1 MYDLAVIAC
10 QDICQILMRC
20 DTKYLWPI
28 NHEYRYYRYMGDI
41 LTCFDQSVWHNCTVQ
56 GFICFIWYQNLKVI
70 FNGVNRNTKL
80 CSKYVIVAS
89 LTNML
94 SINMNIHTISIHSNN
109 NRYVLMFWLLL
120 FFQAG
125 AGWISW
131 EIMCA
136 AANSLEN
143 ANATTITTNKKA
155 TKKSNKT
162 FLCCTPSCC
171 FGGGPGPKATKDNNG
186 AAKPRNSRWAIFA
199 NFTVCSLFF
208 LRLSL
213 YLIQS
218 PTQDYLS

>member
-1 MYDLAVIAC
+1 
-10 QDICQILMRC
+10 
-20 DTKYLWPI
+20 
-28 NHEYRYYRYMGDI
+28 
-41 LTCFDQSVWHNCTVQ
+41 
-56 GFICFIWYQNLKVI
+56 
-70 FNGVNRNTKL
+70 
-80 CSKYVIVAS
+80 
-89 LTNML
+89 
-94 SINMNIHTISIHSNN
+94 
-109 NRYVLMFWLLL
+109 
-120 FFQAG
+120 
-125 AGWISW
+125 
-131 EIMCA
+131 MCA

-143 ANATTITTNKKA
+143 ANATTTTNKKA

-218 PTQDYLS
+218 PTQEGPVQEEQNYMSYIHNWMGYTCYPDKSDIDIFLRYNLKVSHFSWEFG

>member
-1 MYDLAVIAC
+1 M
-10 QDICQILMRC
+10 
-20 DTKYLWPI
+20 
-28 NHEYRYYRYMGDI
+28 
-41 LTCFDQSVWHNCTVQ
+41 VWIGTRNCVVT
-56 GFICFIWYQNLKVI
+56 
-70 FNGVNRNTKL
+70 
-80 CSKYVIVAS
+80 SKYVIVAS

-143 ANATTITTNKKA
+143 ANATTTTNKKA

-213 YLIQS
+213 IQS
-218 PTQDYLS
+218 PTQDYLNLQYKKTRTTCLTHIIIYKSDIDIFLRYNLSIISFVFLMSTTF

>member
-1 MYDLAVIAC
+1 MWID
-10 QDICQILMRC
+10 R
-20 DTKYLWPI
+20 K
-28 NHEYRYYRYMGDI
+28 
-41 LTCFDQSVWHNCTVQ
+41 
-56 GFICFIWYQNLKVI
+56 
-70 FNGVNRNTKL
+70 TKL
-80 CSKYVIVAS
+80 CKCRYVTVAS

-143 ANATTITTNKKA
+143 ANATTTTNKKA

-199 NFTVCSLFF
+199 NFRICSLFF
-208 LRLSL
+208 LRLLL

>member
-1 MYDLAVIAC
+1 MIQL
-10 QDICQILMRC
+10 
-20 DTKYLWPI
+20 
-28 NHEYRYYRYMGDI
+28 
-41 LTCFDQSVWHNCTVQ
+41 
-56 GFICFIWYQNLKVI
+56 WYQNIKVI

-80 CSKYVIVAS
+80 CRYIIVAS

-109 NRYVLMFWLLL
+109 NRYVVCTNVLIVA

-143 ANATTITTNKKA
+143 ANATTTTNKKA

-199 NFTVCSLFF
+199 NFVYYSLLF
-208 LRLSL
+208 LRLPL
-213 YLIQS
+213 HLN
-218 PTQDYLS
+218 